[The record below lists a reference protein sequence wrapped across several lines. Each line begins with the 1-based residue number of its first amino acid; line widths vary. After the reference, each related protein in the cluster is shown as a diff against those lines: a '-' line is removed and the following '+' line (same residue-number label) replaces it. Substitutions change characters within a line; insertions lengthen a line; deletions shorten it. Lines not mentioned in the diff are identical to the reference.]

1 MSILANI
8 LVNAVLLYSKRTD
21 YDPLEYLHVCI
32 SLSTTLVSLLFINVT
47 PIKLISNY

>member
-8 LVNAVLLYSKRTD
+8 LVDAVLYSKRTD
-21 YDPLEYLHVCI
+21 YDPPEYLHVCI
-32 SLSTTLVSLLFINVT
+32 GLSTTLVSLLFINVI